1 MQEISGERVGLAVA
15 GTKFLRGAV
24 KRVAYHR
31 MTERSEMHTNL
42 VGSAGVDSQFEQ
54 CDLAETGIDSTLH
67 GVMRDGFTA
76 TLAAGRHAGSAN
88 AIAADAAGN
97 RAPPWLHPAVYER
110 DVGLLYMAAGE
121 LFRQLAMGFIV
132 LRDQDQS
139 ARGLIEPVNDAGTEF
154 ASDGGELAEMM

>member
-1 MQEISGERVGLAVA
+1 MQEISGEREGFAVA

-76 TLAAGRHAGSAN
+76 TLAAALAF
-88 AIAADAAGN
+88 
-97 RAPPWLHPAVYER
+97 
-110 DVGLLYMAAGE
+110 VGLDLYTGSTIPAIGASGAVSGVMMLYTMQFPTSLIMIFW
-121 LFRQLAMGFIV
+121 LFQVERTSFF
-132 LRDQDQS
+132 
-139 ARGLIEPVNDAGTEF
+139 LI
-154 ASDGGELAEMM
+154 